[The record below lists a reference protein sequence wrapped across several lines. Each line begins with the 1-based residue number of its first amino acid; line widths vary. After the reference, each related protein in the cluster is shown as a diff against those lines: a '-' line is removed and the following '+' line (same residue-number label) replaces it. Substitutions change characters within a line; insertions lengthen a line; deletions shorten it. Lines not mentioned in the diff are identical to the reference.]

1 MILIDFSQVML
12 SNIAIQLAITK
23 QKLEID
29 LVRHMILNSLRK
41 YRSMFN
47 EEFGELVIC
56 CDGKDPW
63 RKKIFPSYKA
73 NRKKSRESDDK
84 DWDII
89 FELMSMIRTEIA
101 ENLPYK
107 VIHLDGIEAD
117 DVIAVIVKDHSK
129 WFNQSYM
136 IVSSD
141 KDFKQ
146 LQKYPNVFQYSPI
159 QKKKIYEDNPKRYIK
174 EHILIGDTSD
184 GIPNFL
190 SPDDTFINGIRQQPI
205 NKKKLQYWIDT
216 EPKDFCNEYQYRNYQ
231 RNQRLIDFDFIP
243 EEVEKRIM
251 DEFKNTKPAPR
262 SNILPYFTKTKLRN
276 LVGMIQEF

>member
-41 YRSMFN
+41 YRGMFN

-63 RKKIFPSYKA
+63 RKNIFPSYKA

-84 DWDII
+84 DWDVI

-107 VIHLDGIEAD
+107 VIHLDNIEAD

-129 WFNQSYM
+129 WFKESYM

-159 QKKKIYEDNPKRYIK
+159 QKKKIYEENPDRYIK

-243 EEVEKRIM
+243 EEVENMII
-251 DEFKNTKPAPR
+251 EEYKNNKPAPR
-262 SNILPYFTKTKLRN
+262 SNILPYFTKVKLRN
-276 LVGMIQEF
+276 LTGLVQEF

>member
-41 YRSMFN
+41 YRGMFN

-63 RKKIFPSYKA
+63 RKNIFSSYKA

-84 DWDII
+84 DWDVI

-107 VIHLDGIEAD
+107 VIHLDNIEAD

-129 WFNQSYM
+129 WFKESYM

-159 QKKKIYEDNPKRYIK
+159 QKKKIYEENPDRYIK

-243 EEVEKRIM
+243 DEVENMII
-251 DEFKNTKPAPR
+251 EEYKNNKPAPR
-262 SNILPYFTKTKLRN
+262 SNILPYFTKVKLRN
-276 LVGMIQEF
+276 LTGLVQEF

>member
-1 MILIDFSQVML
+1 M
-12 SNIAIQLAITK
+12 
-23 QKLEID
+23 
-29 LVRHMILNSLRK
+29 
-41 YRSMFN
+41 
-47 EEFGELVIC
+47 
-56 CDGKDPW
+56 
-63 RKKIFPSYKA
+63 
-73 NRKKSRESDDK
+73 
-84 DWDII
+84 II